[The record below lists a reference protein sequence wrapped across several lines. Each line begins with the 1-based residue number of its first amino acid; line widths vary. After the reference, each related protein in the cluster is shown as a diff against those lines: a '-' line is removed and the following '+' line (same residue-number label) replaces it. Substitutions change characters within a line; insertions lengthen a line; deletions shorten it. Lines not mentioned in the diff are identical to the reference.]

1 MSFNALS
8 RRTIKS
14 LSKISFHIHFKGQR
28 RQVQK
33 DVNDNIKDPRRH
45 STKSMS
51 SQTIANDKL
60 NEKPTQLLTDN
71 LINTQIVEKKD
82 DCVIDIPKSPV
93 IAKSSNNIYTH
104 LCHFPE
110 SLDFSNALKKPLGP
124 QNKEQTKSDALYS
137 AVLKSSGSSAA
148 KNYIEIKESH
158 QQQQQ
163 QHRQTTHITRTSP
176 SNQTDKTAKQ
186 PILILGDSMIKGIKE
201 HLLNRQTYIKKC
213 AFPGQQLKIS

>member
-1 MSFNALS
+1 
-8 RRTIKS
+8 
-14 LSKISFHIHFKGQR
+14 
-28 RQVQK
+28 
-33 DVNDNIKDPRRH
+33 
-45 STKSMS
+45 MS

-104 LCHFPE
+104 LCHLPE

-148 KNYIEIKESH
+148 KNYIK
-158 QQQQQ
+158 
-163 QHRQTTHITRTSP
+163 
-176 SNQTDKTAKQ
+176 
-186 PILILGDSMIKGIKE
+186 L
-201 HLLNRQTYIKKC
+201 
-213 AFPGQQLKIS
+213 